1 MYMHVNQDQ
10 TNLLV
15 KNEITCMY
23 PHIGLIVFVV
33 YFNALLLFFFK
44 TCVILIIFE
53 KAAFSI
59 K

>member
-33 YFNALLLFFFK
+33 GNQKYS
-44 TCVILIIFE
+44 VYY
-53 KAAFSI
+53 
-59 K
+59 